1 MRFFCL
7 SLSLI
12 LSLCVSV
19 SAQEYQFASS
29 NEFSTAGST
38 ENYPARVSNLA
49 PDFTATALS
58 GKTYKLSD
66 LKGKIVVLNFWSV
79 KCPACEHEVSDLNR
93 LVDEYQSKNVIF
105 LAFAHDA
112 QQKVQ
117 KFLKNNPFR
126 YEVFPASLQQMMT
139 TYGRPIGNGFFDMPF
154 PLHVVINKQGVVE
167 VNELGTKGVK
177 SVRRKLAELTK

>member
-12 LSLCVSV
+12 LFLCASV
-19 SAQEYQFASS
+19 YAQKYQFATATETSS
-29 NEFSTAGST
+29 SAST
-38 ENYPARVSNLA
+38 ENYPAKVSNLA

-58 GKTYKLSD
+58 GKTYKLSE

-79 KCPACEHEVSDLNR
+79 KCPACKYETSDLNR
-93 LVDEYQSKNVIF
+93 LVNDYQNKDVVF
-105 LAFAHDA
+105 LGFAHDA
-112 QQKVQ
+112 LPKVQ

-126 YEVFPASLQQMMT
+126 YEVFPASLQQMMMS
-139 TYGRPIGNGFFDMPF
+139 YGRPIGNGFFDMPF
-154 PLHVVINKQGVVE
+154 PLHVVINQDGVVE

-177 SVRRKLAELTK
+177 AVKKKLAELTK

>member
-7 SLSLI
+7 SLSLV
-12 LSLCVSV
+12 LSLCI
-19 SAQEYQFASS
+19 SAFAQRNQFAPTSETSS
-29 NEFSTAGST
+29 R
-38 ENYPARVSNLA
+38 YPAEVSNAA
-49 PDFTATALS
+49 PDFIATALS
-58 GKTYKLSD
+58 GRTYKLSD

-79 KCPACEHEVSDLNR
+79 KCPACEHETSDLNK
-93 LVDEYQSKNVIF
+93 LVDDYKNKDVVF
-105 LAFAHDA
+105 LGFAHDA
-112 QQKVQ
+112 LPKVQ

-126 YEVFPASLQQMMT
+126 YEIFPASLQQMMM

-167 VNELGTKGVK
+167 INELGTKGVK